1 MGTKRARAI
10 WSMTAA
16 IVTVSFAG
24 CPGGRFDSPVPQ
36 VMRQRIELPV
46 PDDGLKY
53 PLGTPTDQEKSGIL
67 LRCKAQPHKLKYD
80 SQTISFT
87 NVVGDEGYRKT
98 ERYSEIVRFV
108 PAPDGTNLIREGET
122 KLGLLGGL
130 RVGILISPRGACLK
144 TLEARPTGYA
154 GLATSVLPHE
164 QVSFAAD
171 TTARF
176 PEKPVR
182 IGQAWVQSSREE
194 AKHPAREPS
203 LQDRFHFFG
212 HSATLWQFLG
222 VADVRGRRCAVLQGT
237 GQGLST
243 TDFGTDLPPE
253 MTRGTGGG
261 LSGAGSV
268 IVWSNLIRQITSKRS
283 TIVYFDYVEGI
294 DVEYIGSGPERITW
308 SDRKEAESFDV
319 MFVQISLVE

>member
-1 MGTKRARAI
+1 
-10 WSMTAA
+10 
-16 IVTVSFAG
+16 
-24 CPGGRFDSPVPQ
+24 
-36 VMRQRIELPV
+36 MRRRIELPV

-53 PLGTPTDQEKSGIL
+53 PLGTPTDQETSGIL
-67 LRCKAQPHKLKYD
+67 LRCKAQSHKLKYD
-80 SQTISFT
+80 SQTIRFID
-87 NVVGDEGYRKT
+87 VVGDEGYRKT

-122 KLGLLGGL
+122 KLGLLGSL

-144 TLEARPTGYA
+144 TLEPRLTGYA
-154 GLATSVLPHE
+154 GLATSLWPRE

-182 IGQAWVQSSREE
+182 IGQAWVQTSREE

-212 HSATLWQFLG
+212 YSATLWQFLG

-237 GQGLST
+237 GEGLSK
-243 TDFGTDLPPE
+243 TDSGDALPPE
-253 MTRGTGGG
+253 MNTRGTGGG
-261 LSGAGSV
+261 LSGAD
-268 IVWSNLIRQITSKRS
+268 IVGLNLIRQITSKRS

-294 DVEYIGSGPERITW
+294 DVEYIASGPDVNTMLRPIGARDKDDPNKITI
-308 SDRKEAESFDV
+308 SHRKEGESSDV